1 MYLYDLTDQYLKLL
15 DAIDAGKIPD
25 EAIEDTLAG
34 IEGEIDEKIDS
45 LACIVK
51 ELNAEASAIRE
62 EEKTLAERRKAK
74 ENKAERLKDYIR
86 QSMEASGKQK
96 VETARNRVR
105 IGKPSVRVCVTSL
118 PLLKSNPNFWKP
130 YDYRESN
137 LDKAGIKSLLLEG
150 NQIPGAELV
159 AGPPS
164 LTIK

>member
-1 MYLYDLTDQYLKLL
+1 MYLYELTDEYLKLL
-15 DAIDAGKIPD
+15 DAIDAGEIPD

-105 IGKPSVRVCVTSL
+105 IEIGRAHV
-118 PLLKSNPNFWKP
+118 
-130 YDYRESN
+130 
-137 LDKAGIKSLLLEG
+137 
-150 NQIPGAELV
+150 
-159 AGPPS
+159 
-164 LTIK
+164 